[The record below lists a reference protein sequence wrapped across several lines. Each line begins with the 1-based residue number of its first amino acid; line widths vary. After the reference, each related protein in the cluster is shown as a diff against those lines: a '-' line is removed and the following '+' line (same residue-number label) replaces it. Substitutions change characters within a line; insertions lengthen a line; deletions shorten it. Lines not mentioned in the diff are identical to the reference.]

1 MEKSLKDQHGIQLGD
16 GDRTIIGDGHPDLIF
31 GFSLNLVYRG
41 FDLMTFWNGV
51 FGNEL
56 WNTQRSIIE
65 GNRESYLASWSGEG
79 TSNTFPRITS
89 NDDNRNFRE
98 SDFYVEDG
106 SYLRMK
112 HIQIGYTLPESLV
125 QKLHISSCRIYVG
138 GDDLIT
144 ITNYSGI
151 DPEVGLGDPF
161 WSGVDGGS
169 IMTVR
174 AIYPRSRR
182 FTMGIQIEF

>member
-1 MEKSLKDQHGIQLGD
+1 M
-16 GDRTIIGDGHPDLIF
+16 II
-31 GFSLNLVYRG
+31 S
-41 FDLMTFWNGV
+41 
-51 FGNEL
+51 
-56 WNTQRSIIE
+56 
-65 GNRESYLASWSGEG
+65 
-79 TSNTFPRITS
+79 
-89 NDDNRNFRE
+89 NFRE

-151 DPEVGLGDPF
+151 DPEVGLGDPI
-161 WSGVDGGS
+161 WTGVDGRAVLL
-169 IMTVR
+169 TVSGPSTPDQN
-174 AIYPRSRR
+174 ALPWVSRLNSNA
-182 FTMGIQIEF
+182 